1 MRTSADA
8 SGQHPS
14 ILLLNELI
22 RRPSVTPDDAGCQEL
37 IAARLAPLGFDCE
50 QMPFADVS
58 NLYARRGKTGPV
70 LCLAGH
76 TDVVPPGPGDEWRS
90 DPFEPVV
97 RDGCIYGRGAAD
109 MKSGLAAMIV
119 ACERFLAEHPDHAC
133 SLALFIT
140 SD

>member
-1 MRTSADA
+1 MRTPADT

-37 IAARLAPLGFDCE
+37 IAARLAPLGFNCE

-58 NLYARRGKTGPV
+58 NLYARRGEAGPV
-70 LCLAGH
+70 LCFAGH
-76 TDVVPPGPGDEWRS
+76 TDVVPPGPVDEWHG
-90 DPFEPVV
+90 DPFDPVV

-109 MKSGLAAMIV
+109 MKSGLAAMVV
-119 ACERFLAEHPDHAC
+119 ACERFLADQAR
-133 SLALFIT
+133 L
-140 SD
+140 